1 MNWTARPQGQKYQS
15 VCTFIHV
22 FHGLKPFKK
31 KKKKKKKEKILV
43 LFGHVLFHL
52 TTCQLSLGKLYN
64 NKGRSL
70 RSGVYYKN

>member
-22 FHGLKPFKK
+22 FHGLEPFEE
-31 KKKKKKKEKILV
+31 KKKEKFLV

-52 TTCQLSLGKLYN
+52 TPRQLSLGKLYN
-64 NKGRSL
+64 NKGRSV

>member
-31 KKKKKKKEKILV
+31 KEKEKRKRKKSSLV
-43 LFGHVLFHL
+43 RACPVPPYNPPAVSND
-52 TTCQLSLGKLYN
+52 TTIKADH
-64 NKGRSL
+64 
-70 RSGVYYKN
+70 